1 MKLVEKKEFLEEFLS
16 FLADKTEREMNI
28 WKLHARFRN
37 FFLVVVYEMYEIDRK
52 GGVFGSVFYIRKLH
66 ARFRNFFLV
75 VVY

>member
-1 MKLVEKKEFLEEFLS
+1 MKLVEKKEFLS

-37 FFLVVVYEMYEIDRK
+37 FFLVIVYEMYEIDRK
-52 GGVFGSVFYIRKLH
+52 GGVFYICGRKLH